1 MDYRNTARGREQ
13 ISLDE
18 YDEQAYAQAYG
29 RATSTPG
36 ASDAV
41 PGIRPAHP
49 VTSHRVRT
57 RDYDRY
63 LERSQSKFQ
72 IFTAQSRRR
81 KTRTALGWAAL
92 ALFVLATI
100 VAIILILNQ

>member
-1 MDYRNTARGREQ
+1 MRGRDQ
-13 ISLDE
+13 IPLDE
-18 YDEQAYAQAYG
+18 HDEQAYEQAYG

-36 ASDAV
+36 AADAI

-63 LERSQSKFQ
+63 LERSKDKFQ

-81 KTRTALGWAAL
+81 KTRAALGWAAL
-92 ALFVLATI
+92 ALFVIATV
-100 VAIILILNQ
+100 VAIIVILNQ